1 MRVISGEFRGMK
13 LASPKGEAIRPT
25 TDRIKE
31 DVFNILRPYIYSD
44 SIFLDLFGG
53 TGSIAIEAVSR
64 GCEKAHII
72 DTSVE
77 AVKLIKENV
86 QKTKQ
91 PERFR
96 VLRRAAF
103 DFLIETPTVYDI
115 IYMDPP
121 YAFDKLEKLT
131 DVVTTRGKLA
141 DGGVLVVETG
151 LFSGI
156 DPGEHYELF
165 KEKKYSKT
173 LMRYYRYPEALQ

>member
-103 DFLIETPTVYDI
+103 DFLIETI
-115 IYMDPP
+115 N
-121 YAFDKLEKLT
+121 
-131 DVVTTRGKLA
+131 
-141 DGGVLVVETG
+141 
-151 LFSGI
+151 
-156 DPGEHYELF
+156 
-165 KEKKYSKT
+165 SKN
-173 LMRYYRYPEALQ
+173 